1 MFDSPLSRLAV
12 KLGIL
17 ALRCEYSSKCKH
29 FKRDSDTCM
38 KALDKTYCGAYN
50 VHFGGEQSE

>member
-1 MFDSPLSRLAV
+1 MFDSPLSRVAQ
-12 KLGIL
+12 KLGIYTS
-17 ALRCEYSSKCKH
+17 RCEFSSFCKH

-50 VHFGGEQSE
+50 VHIGGERSE